1 MPSVATLLTFT
12 LAGIVLVAIPG
23 PSVLFIVGRALAH
36 GRRAALLSVAGNTTG
51 ASLVVVVVA
60 LGYGAVAARSI
71 EVFTVLKLAGAAY
84 LVYLGVQT
92 FRHRGDLAAALDR
105 PAGPAQR
112 RLFWQGVVVGVTN
125 PKVLIFFAAVLPQ
138 FVDLGAGGA
147 TGQMLVLGLL
157 FALIAATLDSTWGL
171 AAGAVRAWF
180 ATSPARL
187 RLVGGTGGLTMVGLG
202 IGLAFTGRLDRQT
215 CHHGSGAQGRD
226 QPLERGHR
234 RRPLRPAVE
243 HAEELPV
250 ALDAPVGEGGEPVGE
265 LGPPAPVEVGG
276 HEPGQHL
283 LGGGRAGLDAR
294 RERRPGLLDHRG
306 GIGRELGEVARGARR
321 RHLAHASAEGR
332 LGDELG
338 ELDPGLHLLGGRV
351 VRQLCGHRAHGLGD
365 AGALGVRVDAVER
378 RVDEVVDHLLALLGG
393 ESGEVVHQCGL
404 SG

>member
-60 LGYGAVAARSI
+60 LGYGAVAARSV

-105 PAGPAQR
+105 PAGPAHR

-157 FALIAATLDSTWGL
+157 AF
-171 AAGAVRAWF
+171 
-180 ATSPARL
+180 
-187 RLVGGTGGLTMVGLG
+187 G
-202 IGLAFTGRLDRQT
+202 IGLVSDSGWALLASRLRSWFSATPRRGEAMGIAGGVSMIGLGAAVAMTGR
-215 CHHGSGAQGRD
+215 
-226 QPLERGHR
+226 PE
-234 RRPLRPAVE
+234 
-243 HAEELPV
+243 
-250 ALDAPVGEGGEPVGE
+250 
-265 LGPPAPVEVGG
+265 
-276 HEPGQHL
+276 
-283 LGGGRAGLDAR
+283 
-294 RERRPGLLDHRG
+294 
-306 GIGRELGEVARGARR
+306 
-321 RHLAHASAEGR
+321 
-332 LGDELG
+332 
-338 ELDPGLHLLGGRV
+338 
-351 VRQLCGHRAHGLGD
+351 
-365 AGALGVRVDAVER
+365 
-378 RVDEVVDHLLALLGG
+378 
-393 ESGEVVHQCGL
+393 
-404 SG
+404 